1 MIMMVGKRSSS
12 IEAFPAIINRWKE
25 LGRKIEDKRVKDFI
39 ELTPLKRNVA
49 VMSGVMY
56 FLGFI
61 CIILAPFTGIT
72 IVGAAAFFV
81 IALIIYHS

>member
-1 MIMMVGKRSSS
+1 
-12 IEAFPAIINRWKE
+12 
-25 LGRKIEDKRVKDFI
+25 
-39 ELTPLKRNVA
+39 
-49 VMSGVMY
+49 MSGVMY

-81 IALIIYHS
+81 IAWIIDHA